1 MAAAASA
8 RQFQVGGSK
17 GWSVPD
23 ATAEPYN
30 AWAGRMRFIIGDQL
44 RKLTAPET
52 IHGVSS
58 D

>member
-44 RKLTAPET
+44 RKFQLQERPWCE
-52 IHGVSS
+52 S
-58 D
+58 